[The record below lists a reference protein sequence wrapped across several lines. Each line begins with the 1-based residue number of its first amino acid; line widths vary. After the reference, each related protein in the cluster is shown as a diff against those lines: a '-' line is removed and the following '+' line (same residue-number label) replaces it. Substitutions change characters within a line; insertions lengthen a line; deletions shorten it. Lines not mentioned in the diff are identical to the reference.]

1 MKLMSA
7 FLLILFFQ
15 SIFSVTFSEVII
27 NLRKLETYIKQ
38 YKTEKKSTVSLTH
51 LITSYIREG
60 KHTGTAWSTAGG
72 SAPKDLHQYI
82 TQKDTEKKTNATL
95 CRTYGNIVLPS
106 KEKLNFV
113 HLFAVMNGIEYKNSY
128 TGKFSTLVGWG
139 GDIAQLAQ
147 DLKKFNGTID
157 QLLIEANKLIGI
169 KGQFGEGDLV
179 SDLDGSIILKKKTDS
194 VTFADIIENYYKG
207 NEWKS
212 RVPNFVKL
220 TFPTATDKTK
230 LRQVIYDRY
239 NKDSY
244 INILECKYGIRTG
257 GNFLG
262 CYSPKGVIAKFKN
275 HQKAAVYAFSDY
287 LKKRL

>member
-60 KHTGTAWSTAGG
+60 KHTGTAWSMAGG

-128 TGKFSTLVGWG
+128 TGQFSTLVGWG

-157 QLLIEANKLIGI
+157 QLLVEANKLIGI

-194 VTFADIIENYYKG
+194 VNFADIIESYYKG
-207 NEWKS
+207 TEWKA
-212 RVPNFVKL
+212 RVANFVKF
-220 TFPTATDKTK
+220 TFPEVTDKTQ

-239 NKDSY
+239 NTNSY
-244 INILECKYGIRTG
+244 IQMLECKYGIRN
-257 GNFLG
+257 GNSN
-262 CYSPKGVIAKFKN
+262 CYFTKGIIEAYKN